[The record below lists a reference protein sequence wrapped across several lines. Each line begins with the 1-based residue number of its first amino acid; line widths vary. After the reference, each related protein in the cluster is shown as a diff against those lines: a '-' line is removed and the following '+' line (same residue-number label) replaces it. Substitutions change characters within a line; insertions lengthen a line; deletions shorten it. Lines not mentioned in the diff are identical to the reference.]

1 MNSVWLSAVL
11 LFALMGSGLGVVY
24 TKHQTRQLFVD
35 LQTAQERRD
44 ELEIEWRQLKLEH
57 STLATAA
64 QVDQAAR
71 KRLDMAIPAPDTV
84 IYIIR

>member
-1 MNSVWLSAVL
+1 MSNVWLSAL
-11 LFALMGSGLGVVY
+11 LLVVVMGSGLGVVY

-44 ELEIEWRQLKLEH
+44 ELEIEWRQLQLEH

-71 KRLDMAIPAPDTV
+71 QHLDMATPVPDAV

>member
-11 LFALMGSGLGVVY
+11 LVVLMGSGLGVVY
-24 TKHQTRQLFVD
+24 TKHQTRQLFVN
-35 LQTAQERRD
+35 LQTEQDRRD
-44 ELEIEWRQLKLEH
+44 ALEIEWRQLQLEH

-71 KRLDMAIPAPDTV
+71 KRLDMAIPSPDAV